1 MTLACEDANSRFVTD
16 ANVDDE
22 DRVGNS
28 LMYTWELMLGNTA
41 IFFQTLSTRFVQA
54 FDVEVQARFS
64 IFCR

>member
-1 MTLACEDANSRFVTD
+1 MTLACEDAYLKLVEFVTD

-41 IFFQTLSTRFVQA
+41 IFFSDFEHKVCSS
-54 FDVEVQARFS
+54 F
-64 IFCR
+64 